1 MEHMDGSKFMTSNHL
16 QSGLF
21 EQKGK
26 RDLGLELAKF
36 TYRERLAYALS
47 LDLGFHG
54 QASNYLSHDFHAFPA
69 KFPPQLPHLFIEALT
84 TPEQTVLD
92 PMMGSGTTILEACR
106 MGRSAIG
113 FDIDPLALL
122 LCQTKVS
129 SLTVETVLEHKYTVS
144 KVASELVTE
153 QKDALTRSITSRLDR
168 KTQEFVDYWFSPETQ
183 LELEALRQAIC
194 SIPEEKTR
202 SFFELSLSAIII
214 TKSGGV
220 SLARDLA
227 HTRPHKDIEKSPRSA
242 LVEFQKRLDKNIR
255 SLRELNQVIPDAQV
269 RLQYANAQKMPLEDS
284 SVDLIVTS
292 PPYAANAI
300 DYMRAHKF
308 SLIWFGHKIEALS
321 LLRKE
326 YIGGEAVNE
335 MEFVPMPAHPAAII
349 ARIGKEDQK
358 KSRVL
363 HRYYSEMQRVL
374 AEMYRVLK
382 PDTAAIVVVGTSTM
396 RGIDTETQNCL
407 GDIGAEVGFE
417 VVDIAVRQLD
427 RDKRMMPARKN
438 GHRATQIEER
448 MHEEYVIGFY
458 KPSTPLK

>member
-1 MEHMDGSKFMTSNHL
+1 
-16 QSGLF
+16 
-21 EQKGK
+21 
-26 RDLGLELAKF
+26 
-36 TYRERLAYALS
+36 
-47 LDLGFHG
+47 LGFHG
-54 QASNYLSHDFHAFPA
+54 QSSNYLSHDFHAFPA
-69 KFPPQLPHLFIEALT
+69 KFPPQIPHLFIEALT
-84 TPEQTVLD
+84 HPEQTVLD

-113 FDIDPLALL
+113 FDIDPLALM

-129 SLTVETVLEHKYTVS
+129 PLDIEKVLEYKYTVL
-144 KVASELVTE
+144 KTASELATE
-153 QKDALTRSITSRLDR
+153 QQEGLRRSVAERLDS
-168 KTQEFVDYWFSPETQ
+168 KTQDFVGYWFSPETQ
-183 LELEALRQAIC
+183 VELEALRQAI
-194 SIPEEKTR
+194 SAIPEERTR

-242 LVEFQKRLDKNIR
+242 LLEFRKRLDKNVR
-255 SLRELNQVIPDAQV
+255 SLQELNHVIPNARA
-269 RLQYANAQKMPLEDS
+269 RLQYANAQSMPLEDNS
-284 SVDLIVTS
+284 IDLIVTS

-308 SLIWFGHKIEALS
+308 SLIWFGHKIEELS
-321 LLRKE
+321 LLRKQ

-335 MEFVPMPAHPAAII
+335 IEFLPMPARPTSII
-349 ARIGKEDQK
+349 ARIGEEDQK

-374 AEMYRVLK
+374 VEMHRVLK
-382 PDTAAIVVVGTSTM
+382 PETAAIVVVGTSTM

-458 KPSTPLK
+458 KPSTP